1 MSRVFA
7 SEKQESFYLLLTEES
22 LKFACCY
29 FGSNSADRHKKKGVK
44 LTPLVKFFGF
54 VCVVFPFYRGLIHDR
69 IIIQR

>member
-1 MSRVFA
+1 MRVA
-7 SEKQESFYLLLTEES
+7 TLVATLLT
-22 LKFACCY
+22 
-29 FGSNSADRHKKKGVK
+29 GTKKKGVK